1 MRQKQ
6 LKHIAI
12 VSTSILPTVSLFP
25 SLTTLSYS
33 PSLPLSFSELTRKA
47 HSDSLDN
54 TASMVYLCLLKVQ
67 LALSTLPSPTGVGT
81 ILSTRDALNL
91 TITTAEKYCDR
102 LNPCDVLD
110 ILPPSAPLAL
120 LQTFL
125 SKSIESANSRKRN
138 LQVRPLPSPHL
149 SSPLTFSWL
158 LFRFSINC

>member
-1 MRQKQ
+1 MKQRQRKP
-6 LKHIAI
+6 I
-12 VSTSILPTVSLFP
+12 VIESISWLILSSLLF
-25 SLTTLSYS
+25 SLLI
-33 PSLPLSFSELTRKA
+33 LISELTRKA
-47 HSDSLDN
+47 HSDSLNN

-91 TITTAEKYCDR
+91 AITTAEKYCDR

-138 LQVRPLPSPHL
+138 LQVYSSSPCAQHTLCL
-149 SSPLTFSWL
+149 SSS
-158 LFRFSINC
+158 S

>member
-1 MRQKQ
+1 MKQRQRKP
-6 LKHIAI
+6 I
-12 VSTSILPTVSLFP
+12 VIESISWLILSSLLF
-25 SLTTLSYS
+25 SLLI
-33 PSLPLSFSELTRKA
+33 LISELTRKA
-47 HSDSLDN
+47 HSDSLNN

-91 TITTAEKYCDR
+91 AITTAEKYCDR

-138 LQVRPLPSPHL
+138 LQVYSSSPCPQHTLCL
-149 SSPLTFSWL
+149 SSS
-158 LFRFSINC
+158 S

>member
-1 MRQKQ
+1 MRSYLQVFSRQ
-6 LKHIAI
+6 
-12 VSTSILPTVSLFP
+12 PLFP

-138 LQVRPLPSPHL
+138 LQVRPLPPLPHL
-149 SSPLTFSWL
+149 TSPLQILHQL
-158 LFRFSINC
+158 LRVHEVNLRTNDTMT

>member
-12 VSTSILPTVSLFP
+12 VSTSILQTVSLY
-25 SLTTLSYS
+25 LTLISS
-33 PSLPLSFSELTRKA
+33 VFSSSLSFSELTRKA

-138 LQVRPLPSPHL
+138 LQVRPLPLSPPPH
-149 SSPLTFSWL
+149 

>member
-1 MRQKQ
+1 MIYVHQ
-6 LKHIAI
+6 LHEMEAAEAYCDRIYKYYSH
-12 VSTSILPTVSLFP
+12 L
-25 SLTTLSYS
+25 LSSHTYV
-33 PSLPLSFSELTRKA
+33 FSELTQKA

-67 LALSTLPSPTGVGT
+67 LALSSLPSTSGSSN
-81 ILSTRDALNL
+81 LSSRDALYL

-125 SKSIESANSRKRN
+125 SKSIEYANARKRN
-138 LQVRPLPSPHL
+138 LQVCPGD
-149 SSPLTFSWL
+149 
-158 LFRFSINC
+158 

>member
-1 MRQKQ
+1 MIYMHQ
-6 LKHIAI
+6 LHETEAAEAYCDRIYKYF
-12 VSTSILPTVSLFP
+12 PDSL
-25 SLTTLSYS
+25 
-33 PSLPLSFSELTRKA
+33 SLPLDFSSSLSFSELTRKA

-138 LQVRPLPSPHL
+138 LQVSPSPHL
-149 SSPLTFSWL
+149 SPSHGSSSDSPSTVKGP
-158 LFRFSINC
+158 